1 LVIRKPDGTYA
12 FSPKNMMSAIKI
24 VYADLLHYS
33 DTPTKVQLVNELY
46 GVNDMDMNT
55 YIERI

>member
-1 LVIRKPDGTYA
+1 
-12 FSPKNMMSAIKI
+12 MMSAIKI

-33 DTPTKVQLVNELY
+33 DTPTKVQLINELY